1 MKEDIIVKQLK
12 NIVVLFSG
20 DSGDGMQLAGNI
32 FSAVCAILGDDIC
45 TFPDYPA
52 EIRAPQGTIGG
63 VSGFKIHAGKDVM
76 TPGDLCNVL
85 VAMNPAAL
93 KKMKSFLAPDSII
106 IIDVDTFTPADLKK
120 AEFVTDNPFE
130 ELGITND
137 VIAAPLST
145 MCLHSLA
152 KMEDMPNKNKL
163 KCRNIMA
170 LGLVC
175 WMFERPLNHAKKMI
189 QEKFASKPEIA
200 EANIRVLQ
208 DGYNYGHNVHAT
220 VAVRY
225 KIEPRTPQKG
235 LYTEINGN
243 KALAFGLMAAAEKA
257 NLELFLGS
265 YPITPATDILHE
277 LAKHKSLGVK
287 TVQCE
292 DEISGCCMAIGASYA
307 GSLAV
312 TSTSG
317 PGICLKSEA
326 MNLAI
331 MAELPLVIIDVQRG
345 GPSTGLPTKTEQ
357 TDLLQALFGRNGESP
372 MPVLSA
378 LTPSDCFDTAYMACK
393 IAIEHMTPVII
404 LSDAFV
410 ANGSSIWRIPE
421 LKDYPPI
428 TPHDVTA
435 DMAGKWAPYLRD
447 PQTLVRYRAVPGTE
461 GFCHVIGGLEKDSNT
476 GKISYEPHNHED
488 MVEKRRTKVEL
499 IAQSLPELKVKGSPD
514 ADTLIVGWG
523 GTYGHLLEAV
533 TRMNEDGKKVALAHF
548 QWINPLPKNTED
560 VLRSYKKIIVAELN
574 SGQFAAYLRMK
585 YQNLPYMYQIND
597 IQGQPFVED
606 TLIEQIT
613 HIINEK

>member
-1 MKEDIIVKQLK
+1 MEEITVKQLK
-12 NIVVLFSG
+12 NVVVLFSG

-32 FSAVCAILGDDIC
+32 FSAVCAVLGDDIC

-63 VSGFKIHAGKDVM
+63 VSGFKIHAGKDVI

-93 KKMKSFLAPDSII
+93 KKMKKFLAPDSVIV
-106 IIDVDTFTPADLKK
+106 IDVDTFTPAELKK
-120 AEFVTDNPFE
+120 AEYTTEDPFE
-130 ELGITND
+130 ELGIKNE

-145 MCLHSLA
+145 MCLHSLES
-152 KMEDMPNKNKL
+152 MEDMPPKAKL

-175 WMFERPLNHAKKMI
+175 WMFERPLDHAKKMI
-189 QEKFASKPEIA
+189 QDKFASKPEIA
-200 EANIRVLQ
+200 AANIRVLQ
-208 DGYNYGHNVHAT
+208 DGYNYGHNVHT
-220 VAVRY
+220 SVAIRY
-225 KIEPRTPQKG
+225 KIEPKVPKKG
-235 LYTEINGN
+235 VYTEINGN

-307 GSLAV
+307 GDLAV

-317 PGICLKSEA
+317 PGLCLKSEA

-331 MAELPLVIIDVQRG
+331 MAELPLVIVDVQRG

-372 MPVLSA
+372 MPVVSA
-378 LTPSDCFDTAYMACK
+378 ITPDDCFEIAYQACK

-410 ANGSSIWRIPE
+410 ANGSAAWRIPD
-421 LKDYPPI
+421 LSQYPPI

-435 DMAGKWAPYLRD
+435 DMAGKWSPYLRD
-447 PQTLVRYRAVPGTE
+447 PQTLTRFRAIPGTE
-461 GFCHVIGGLEKDSNT
+461 GFCHVIGGLEKDDKT
-476 GKISYEPHNHED
+476 GKISYEPQNHET
-488 MVEKRRTKVEL
+488 MVAYRRNKVER
-499 IAQSLPELKVKGSPD
+499 IADSLPELKILGDED
-514 ADTLIVGWG
+514 ADTIVIGWG
-523 GTYGHLLEAV
+523 GTYGHILEAV
-533 TRMNEDGKKVALAHF
+533 SCLRATGKKVAQAHF
-548 QWINPLPKNTED
+548 RWLNPLPRNTEA
-560 VLRSYKKIIVAELN
+560 VLKKYKNIIVAELN
-574 SGQFAAYLRMK
+574 SGQLAGYLRMK
-585 YQNLPYMYQIND
+585 YQGLPHMEQINC
-597 IQGQPFVED
+597 IQGQPFTEED
-606 TLIEQIT
+606 LTKQLTKILE
-613 HIINEK
+613 EK